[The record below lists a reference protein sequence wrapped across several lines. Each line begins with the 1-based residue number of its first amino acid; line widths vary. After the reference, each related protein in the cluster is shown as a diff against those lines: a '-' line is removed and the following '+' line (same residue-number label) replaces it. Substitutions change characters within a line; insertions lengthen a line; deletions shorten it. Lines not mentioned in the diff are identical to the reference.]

1 MQTRLFETDELAQLI
16 QTTVAPT
23 SEEWKKTEIPRL
35 EALLGVEKIFEE
47 FFVLLDD
54 SFVAVERG
62 TRLVAQFLDLVV
74 DTFFGAHDGS
84 LDGGIDLGDGLVQAL
99 DALLNVTEIRIKFA
113 R

>member
-1 MQTRLFETDELAQLI
+1 METRLFEADELEQLI
-16 QTTVAPT
+16 QTTAAPT

-35 EALLGVEKIFEE
+35 EALLGIEEVFEE

-54 SFVAVERG
+54 FFMTVERG
-62 TRLVAQFLDLVV
+62 TRLVAQFLNLVM
-74 DTFFGAHDGS
+74 DTFFSASDGS

-99 DALLNVTEIRIKFA
+99 NTLFDVAEIRIKFA